1 MLVKMDEM
9 LVMLLDNQKEYS
21 QYIEKQVHMML
32 VLRSKQEIVL
42 LLYVYYE
49 L

>member
-1 MLVKMDEM
+1 MLEKMDVV
-9 LVMLLDNQKEYS
+9 LVMLLDNQIRHT
-21 QYIEKQVHMML
+21 QYIEKQVHM
-32 VLRSKQEIVL
+32 VFGFESKQEIVL

>member
-1 MLVKMDEM
+1 MEEV
-9 LVMLLDNQKEYS
+9 LVMLLDNQTRYT
-21 QYIEKQVHMML
+21 QHIEKQVHM
-32 VLRSKQEIVL
+32 VFGFESKQEIVL

>member
-1 MLVKMDEM
+1 MLEKMDEV
-9 LVMLLDNQKEYS
+9 LAMLLDNQIRYT
-21 QYIEKQVHMML
+21 QHIEKQVHMEFGFE
-32 VLRSKQEIVL
+32 SKQEIVL